1 MTWDMKYYFINNKT
15 NINIKHEVSK
25 YCDKSLATDLTFREE
40 VNADVRQTLW
50 EMGAFGD
57 CTAEELSEGWKCPE
71 NTEEK
76 LSFVGRQPCSLLHLS
91 NRVGCRRPPGHGR
104 IRRRRLN

>member
-1 MTWDMKYYFINNKT
+1 MKYYFINNKT

-71 NTEEK
+71 NTEE
-76 LSFVGRQPCSLLHLS
+76 
-91 NRVGCRRPPGHGR
+91 N
-104 IRRRRLN
+104 